1 MKSNKM
7 NTYRKTA
14 ILVGALFITAT
25 VACSFSIFLTEPIL
39 NAPDYLAKVS
49 ANASHIILAALLML
63 IDAIAVAAIAIVIFP
78 VLKKHNTIL
87 ALGYVGARIIE
98 SVFFIFYVILLL
110 SVMTVGRDFITAATS
125 EASHFQTTGNALMAV
140 FDWTFTLGYGIIFTL
155 SALILNYS
163 LFQSRL
169 VPRWLSIF
177 GIIGAAL
184 SLLLNLFK
192 FYSIELPEI
201 LDIVIAVQEMVL
213 AVWLI
218 IKGFNISAI
227 ASESAQMDHG

>member
-1 MKSNKM
+1 M

-14 ILVGALFITAT
+14 ILVGVLFIIATA
-25 VACSFSIFLTEPIL
+25 ACSFSIFLTDPIL
-39 NAPDYLAKVS
+39 NAPDYLTKVS

-78 VLKKHNTIL
+78 VLKKYNTTL

-98 SVFFIFYVILLL
+98 SVFFILYVIVLL
-110 SVMTVGRDFITAATS
+110 SVMTVGRDFITATAS

-140 FDWTFTLGYGIIFTL
+140 FDWTFTLGYGIVFTL

-163 LFQSRL
+163 LLKSKL

-184 SLLLNLFK
+184 SLLLNLFT

-227 ASESAQMDHG
+227 ASKSAQRDHG

>member
-14 ILVGALFITAT
+14 ILVGALFIIAT
-25 VACSFSIFLTEPIL
+25 VACSISIFLTDPIL
-39 NAPDYLAKVS
+39 DAPDYLTKVS
-49 ANASHIILAALLML
+49 ANASQIIIAALLML

-78 VLKKHNTIL
+78 VLKKHNTTL

-98 SVFFIFYVILLL
+98 SVFFIFYVIILL
-110 SVMTVGRDFITAATS
+110 SVMTVGRDFITAAPS

-140 FDWTFTLGYGIIFTL
+140 FDWTFTLGYGIVFTL
-155 SALILNYS
+155 SALLLNYA
-163 LFQSRL
+163 LFQSKL
-169 VPRWLSIF
+169 VPRWLSLF

-184 SLLLNLFK
+184 SLLLNLFT

-218 IKGFNISAI
+218 IKGFNMSAI
-227 ASESAQMDHG
+227 ASKSAQMDHG